1 MAIPQPISK
10 TCVTL
15 ERGSTRRC
23 SPGMRSATATYKQA
37 GGGHGQRERQRR
49 ERGLEREVADDAADH
64 GGQAGQQVERQRAP
78 ARHARVQ
85 QHREV
90 ADFLRNLVRH
100 DGERRDDAEV
110 HVGEEGGG
118 DQHAVEHVVQGVADQ
133 HQRAAGLAA
142 APGRAD
148 QCGRDA

>member
-10 TCVTL
+10 TCVML

-23 SPGMRSATATYKQA
+23 SPGMRSATATYSRLAAATASAK
-37 GGGHGQRERQRR
+37 GSSR
-49 ERGLEREVADDAADH
+49 ERGLQREVAHHAADH
-64 GGQAGQQVERQRAP
+64 GGEAGQQVQRQRAA
-78 ARHARVQ
+78 ARNARMQ
-85 QHREV
+85 QHGEV

-100 DGERRDDAEV
+100 DGQRRDDAQV

-142 APGRAD
+142 RVVVMCA
-148 QCGRDA
+148 